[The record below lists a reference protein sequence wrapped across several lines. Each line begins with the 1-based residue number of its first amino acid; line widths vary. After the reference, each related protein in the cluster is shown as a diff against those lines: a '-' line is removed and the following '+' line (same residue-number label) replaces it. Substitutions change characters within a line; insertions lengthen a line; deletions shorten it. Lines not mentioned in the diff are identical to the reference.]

1 MRYNY
6 SENQL
11 ELTIKELVDKKR
23 EGQYW
28 DYKREWHCNKAA
40 LLRDIICL
48 ANTNHQGNRYL
59 IIGID
64 DSGEIIGIDNERHA
78 DSSECIKRY
87 KQNQL
92 IDFLSKSSFSNDNV
106 PEIDIKTLTIQGK
119 LIDVIIIYNRLQ
131 KPYYLTSDYKEKG
144 EYIKGNYIYS
154 RKGEVNTPKDRQC
167 SEYEIEYMWRER
179 FGLGLSPLER
189 FKTLLLESENWSQS
203 NHEQHYHKLFPEF
216 RIMFSEC
223 RKATDF
229 PEPYP
234 HFYLS
239 DDMNVIDVE
248 LYFHSTLLL
257 SYNCVYLDNH
267 RLLTPAPLE
276 DVLKIKNDLWC
287 FYYVKN
293 DLIGQ
298 LMMYLNQG
306 IFSVACG
313 GEAPFI
319 VFENAEERVEFLNF
333 TNSSENLTIL
343 NEIYDATDITKIPNS
358 SSNSEISKKMRDSL
372 AAKNI
377 YVYWNQKC
385 RD

>member
-1 MRYNY
+1 MRYNDT
-6 SENQL
+6 ENQL
-11 ELTIKELVDKKR
+11 ELTIKELIDKKR

-28 DYKREWHCNKAA
+28 DYKREWHCNKAT

-48 ANTNHQGNRYL
+48 ANTSHQGNRYL
-59 IIGID
+59 IIGVD
-64 DSGEIIGIDNERHA
+64 DSGEIIGIENETQV
-78 DSSECIKRY
+78 DSSVCKRY

-92 IDFLSKSSFSNDNV
+92 IDFLSKSNFSNDNV
-106 PEIDIKTLTIQGK
+106 PEIDLKTLIIQDK

-131 KPYYLTSDYKEKG
+131 KPYYLTSDYRDKG

-189 FKTLLLESENWSQS
+189 FKALLSKSEDWSQT
-203 NHEQHYHKLFPEF
+203 NPEQHYHKLFPEC
-216 RIMFSEC
+216 RIVFSEC
-223 RKATDF
+223 RKATNF

-239 DDMNVIDVE
+239 DDMNVIDAE
-248 LYFHSTLLL
+248 LYFHSTLLF

-276 DVLKIKNDLWC
+276 DVLKIKDNLWY
-287 FYYVKN
+287 FYYIKN
-293 DLIGQ
+293 DIIGQ
-298 LMMYLNQG
+298 LMIYLNQG
-306 IFSVACG
+306 LFSVACG

-319 VFENAEERVEFLNF
+319 VFENEEERIEFLDF
-333 TNSSENLTIL
+333 TSNNENLSIL
-343 NEIYDATDITKIPNS
+343 NEIYDATDITKTLNNS
-358 SSNSEISKKMRDSL
+358 SIPEVSRKMRACL
-372 AAKNI
+372 AAKYI
-377 YVYWNQKC
+377 YDYWNQRCK
-385 RD
+385 